1 MSTPPKTPI
10 TQEELVRT
18 SVAMLVLTSLFVLS
32 RTTLQIAKSKPF
44 EFPDLFIYLAFFI
57 FVAMW
62 SCYVIIIP
70 PMFRIYDVLGGFA
83 KPYATMVEDAA
94 IMLRL
99 ITAGQMCFYTLLFTV
114 KMSLLTLYR
123 KLLTGLSSIYMK
135 IWWGIVVFCVVVS
148 ICVGFVPFTIAF
160 DPDLPFRH
168 GLAAC

>member
-32 RTTLQIAKSKPF
+32 RTILQIAKSKPF

-123 KLLTGLSSIYMK
+123 KLLTDLSSIYMK